1 MGTDKASRLH
11 TVIRPNPTVDHKP
24 LPSSGR
30 AGRNLPA
37 AIASGVVLIVVVAA
51 ALFLARP
58 VFLVIVG
65 ILVWLA
71 SWEIAGAL
79 ARREMTVML
88 VPVYLGGVAMLVAGA
103 FGSVGWLMISLY
115 LTLIMIVVNRMTWSS
130 LPTRP
135 VPDVLAS
142 VFTAVYVPFLASFVA
157 LISAYTPTPWPLVFF
172 IVVVVCNDLGG
183 WMAGVL
189 FGKHP
194 MAPKLSPKK
203 SWEGFAGSVALCLV
217 AGVIGTF
224 VMDIPWWWALVMAVV
239 GAVIGTLG
247 DLTESLIKRDVGL
260 KDMSGIL
267 PGHGGIMDRVD
278 SILFAAPAFFLIYT
292 LAFGW

>member
-1 MGTDKASRLH
+1 MGTDKASRLL
-11 TVIRPNPTVDHKP
+11 TIIRPNPTVDHKP

-37 AIASGVVLIVVVAA
+37 AVASAVVLIVVVAA

-79 ARREMTVML
+79 ARRDMTVML
-88 VPVYLGGVAMLVAGA
+88 VPVYLGGAAMLVAGA
-103 FGSVGWLMISLY
+103 YGSVGWLMISLY
-115 LTLIMIVVNRMTWSS
+115 LTLIMIVINRMLWSS
-130 LPTRP
+130 LSTRP
-135 VPDVLAS
+135 VLDVLAS
-142 VFTAVYVPFLASFVA
+142 VFTAVYVPFLGSFVA
-157 LISAYTPTPWPLVFF
+157 LISAYTQSPWPLVFF

-189 FGKHP
+189 YGKHP

-239 GAVIGTLG
+239 GSVIGTLG

-292 LAFGW
+292 LAFSW

>member
-1 MGTDKASRLH
+1 MGTDKASRLL
-11 TVIRPNPTVDHKP
+11 TIIRPNPTVDHKP

-37 AIASGVVLIVVVAA
+37 AVASAVVLIVVVAA

-79 ARREMTVML
+79 ARRDMTVML
-88 VPVYLGGVAMLVAGA
+88 VPVYLGGAAMLVAGA
-103 FGSVGWLMISLY
+103 YGSVGWLMISLY
-115 LTLIMIVVNRMTWSS
+115 LTLIMIVINRMLWSS
-130 LPTRP
+130 LSTRP
-135 VPDVLAS
+135 VLDVLAS
-142 VFTAVYVPFLASFVA
+142 VFTAVYVPFLGSFVA
-157 LISAYTPTPWPLVFF
+157 LISAYTQSPWPLVFF

-189 FGKHP
+189 YGKHP

-224 VMDIPWWWALVMAVV
+224 VMDIPWWWAVVMAVV
-239 GAVIGTLG
+239 GSVIGTLG

-292 LAFGW
+292 LAFSW

>member
-1 MGTDKASRLH
+1 MSTDKTSRLK
-11 TVIRPNPTVDHKP
+11 TIVRPNPTVDHKP

-37 AIASGVVLIVVVAA
+37 AVASAIVLIVVVAA

-65 ILVWLA
+65 VLVWLA

-79 ARREMTVML
+79 ARRDMTVML
-88 VPVYLGGVAMLVAGA
+88 VPLYVGGAAMLIAA
-103 FGSVGWLMISLY
+103 AYGSVGWLLLALY
-115 LTLIMIVVNRMTWSS
+115 LTLVMVVINRMFWSS
-130 LPTRP
+130 LPTRA

-157 LISAYTPTPWPLVFF
+157 LISAYTESPWPLVFF

-189 FGKHP
+189 YGKHP

-203 SWEGFAGSVALCLV
+203 SWEGFAGSVILCLV
-217 AGVIGTF
+217 AGILGTF
-224 VMDIPWWWALVMAVV
+224 VMGIPWWWGIVMAVA
-239 GAVIGTLG
+239 GSVIGTLG